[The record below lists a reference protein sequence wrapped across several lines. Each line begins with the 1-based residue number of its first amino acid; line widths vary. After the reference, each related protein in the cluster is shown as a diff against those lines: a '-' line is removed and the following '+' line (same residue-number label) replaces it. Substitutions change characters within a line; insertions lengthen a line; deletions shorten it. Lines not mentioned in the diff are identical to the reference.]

1 MIDRYNIHKILFDD
15 LQHEFEQKLL
25 NHFPDSDYV
34 KVEGII
40 KDILD
45 KVHDELESRELVLV
59 SEDDLSCMEDDYK
72 EACDRLITCGTIAKE
87 GLSATDINNKNAFGI
102 DDITMAHSKFDEI
115 LTEVES

>member
-1 MIDRYNIHKILFDD
+1 MIDRYDIHKISFDD
-15 LQHEFEQKLL
+15 LQHE
-25 NHFPDSDYV
+25 
-34 KVEGII
+34 
-40 KDILD
+40 
-45 KVHDELESRELVLV
+45 LESGELVLV

-87 GLSATDINNKNAFGI
+87 GLAATDIDNKSAFGI